1 VKLSLFSLSLN
12 ILSLKTMN
20 SEQEAPRSNGKLAS
34 ILNHEPVVVK
44 SSQESP
50 KNDKE
55 TTTIVNGGKASPKI
69 KKFFP
74 TKETSSKND
83 NSDTSKATNK
93 QAKNSKKTKTDTPPK
108 VKPTNNSRK
117 RPLSPS
123 DSEEGRETSQ
133 EPERCRHPK
142 HDEYNKDNIPKV
154 TSVNKR
160 AKLNK
165 SPKLV
170 AMPRRLEGVLN
181 IDRGTK
187 MCSRCINQTDKDP
200 QYTSHKKY
208 ISRQTVYKKNERSRL
223 KIDMKGE

>member
-1 VKLSLFSLSLN
+1 
-12 ILSLKTMN
+12 MN
-20 SEQEAPRSNGKLAS
+20 NEQETPRSNGKLSS
-34 ILNHEPVVVK
+34 ILNDDEPTTFK

-50 KNDKE
+50 KNSKE
-55 TTTIVNGGKASPKI
+55 MTTTVNGGKASSKI
-69 KKFFP
+69 KKYSP
-74 TKETSSKND
+74 PKETSSKND
-83 NSDTSKATNK
+83 SSGTSKTTNK
-93 QAKNSKKTKTDTPPK
+93 PAKNSKQTKTNAPSK
-108 VKPTNNSRK
+108 VKPTPNSRK

-123 DSEEGRETSQ
+123 DSEEGREASQ

-142 HDEYNKDNIPKV
+142 HDEYNKDHIPKV
-154 TSVNKR
+154 TSTNKR

-170 AMPRRLEGVLN
+170 GMPRRLEGVLN

-208 ISRQTVYKKNERSRL
+208 VSRQTVYKKNERSRL